1 MELSIAAALK
11 QPGEIFSEVRSE
23 TLTPQKFGG
32 NTVTFPEPLKISFTY
47 TFDGESIAV
56 NGGMEAKLS
65 SRCARCDEPFVETL
79 NIPLEER
86 FVKGASGED
95 EESYTFAGEVLDLT
109 PMVMD
114 NLFLNMPISSVCSDD
129 CKGLCPV
136 CGCNLNTAQCSC
148 EREPEEENPSP
159 LAALGSLFD
168 DGKEV

>member
-23 TLTPQKFGG
+23 TIAPQDFGG
-32 NTVTFPEPLKISFTY
+32 STLTFPEPVKISFTY

-56 NGGMEAKLS
+56 NGRVEAKLS
-65 SRCARCDEPFVETL
+65 SRCARCDEPFIETL
-79 NIPLEER
+79 DIPLRER

-95 EESYTFAGEVLDLT
+95 EESYTFSGEILDIA

-114 NLFLNMPISSVCSDD
+114 NLFLNMPISSVCSED

-136 CGCNLNTAQCSC
+136 CGCNLNTAQCAC
-148 EREPEEENPSP
+148 KREPEEEKISP
-159 LAALGSLFD
+159 LATLGSLFD